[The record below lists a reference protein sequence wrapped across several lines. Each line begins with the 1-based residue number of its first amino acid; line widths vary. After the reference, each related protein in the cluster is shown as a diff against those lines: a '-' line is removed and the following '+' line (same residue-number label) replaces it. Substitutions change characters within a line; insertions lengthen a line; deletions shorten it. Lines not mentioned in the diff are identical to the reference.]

1 MTPASTEA
9 SPAQM
14 GPAFR
19 RGKLDGI
26 IEILWAAAL
35 ILLPITSSPLL
46 IKLTGTL
53 VAPPSMILIGLLLI
67 LFLLPRIRRGGSL
80 PLEAAP
86 LFIFVLIALLS
97 TGLSFFIHIPTFKNA
112 NMWKEALEALITL
125 GMGIS
130 VFLIASTLPASEE
143 DFRKALRW
151 MTIGGIAMV
160 IFSLVQAFYIFVM
173 KTQFSSWY
181 IWFEETFIT
190 PRPFSRELQRLYGM
204 AFEPSWFTHQL
215 VMLYIPIWVAASFQ
229 KISAFKMRV
238 FRLSLENIL
247 LAISLLLFMLAKPRV
262 SLLAGLLIFAFIFI
276 KLNSGLY
283 RWLQQRLQ
291 RRHPPLTSF
300 AANWQRFGII
310 AGMAALYLALAAG
323 LIWIMKQDYRLALVF
338 TYPPTPAEMGRL
350 LQLDEKTIVEISKR
364 FRFMERAVYWLS
376 GWRVFSDYPLF
387 GVGLGNSGFFFGENV
402 SSLGWT
408 SIEVRYLLTGAPFL
422 PNIKSLWVRLLA
434 ETGMLGFSIF
444 TAWLIGLWR
453 STAYTLQS
461 RLPYHRLT
469 AFACQIMLV
478 AFIAEGFSIDSFALP
493 YLWVA
498 AGLAAAAGASL
509 RASALPR
516 MVNSTIDP
524 GKPNNF

>member
-1 MTPASTEA
+1 MNPPSTEA
-9 SPAQM
+9 LPAQT
-14 GPAFR
+14 GSPLR
-19 RGKLDGI
+19 RGKLDVI
-26 IEILWAAAL
+26 VEILWATAL
-35 ILLPITSSPLL
+35 ILLPITSSPPL

-67 LFLLPRIRRGGSL
+67 LSLLPRIRRRGSL

-86 LFIFVLIALLS
+86 LFFFVLVVLLS

-130 VFLIASTLPASEE
+130 VFLIASTLPAGEV
-143 DFRKALRW
+143 DFHKAARW
-151 MTIGGIAMV
+151 ITIGGIAMV
-160 IFSLVQAFYIFVM
+160 AFSLLQVFFIFAM
-173 KTQFSSWY
+173 KTQFADWY

-190 PRPFSRELQRLYGM
+190 PRPFSRELARLYGM

-215 VMLYIPIWVAASFQ
+215 VMLYIPIWLAASFQ
-229 KISAFKMRV
+229 KISAFKLRV
-238 FRLSLENIL
+238 FRVSIENIL
-247 LAISLLLFMLAKPRV
+247 LAVSLILFMLAKPRV

-276 KLNSGLY
+276 KLNSSLY

-291 RRHPPLTSF
+291 RRHPPRTSR
-300 AANWQRFGII
+300 AANWQRFAII

-323 LIWIMKQDYRLALVF
+323 LIWIIKQDYRLALVF
-338 TYPPTPAEMGRL
+338 NYPPTPAEMGRL
-350 LQLDEKTIVEISKR
+350 LLLDENTIVEVSKR

-376 GWRVFSDYPLF
+376 GWQVFSDYPLF

-402 SSLGWT
+402 SALGWT
-408 SIEVRYLLTGAPFL
+408 SIEVRYLLTSAPFL

-453 STAYTLQS
+453 STAFTLRS

-469 AFACQIMLV
+469 AFACQLMLA
-478 AFIAEGFSIDSFALP
+478 AFLAEGFSIDSFALP
-493 YLWVA
+493 YLWVV
-498 AGLAAAAGASL
+498 AGLAAAAGASM
-509 RASALPR
+509 RKISPPEGWIAPVIR
-516 MVNSTIDP
+516 RGD
-524 GKPNNF
+524 

>member
-1 MTPASTEA
+1 MNPASTEA
-9 SPAQM
+9 SPPQTTS
-14 GPAFR
+14 AFR
-19 RGKLDGI
+19 RGKLDGM
-26 IEILWAAAL
+26 IETLWAAAL

-67 LFLLPRIRRGGSL
+67 LSFLPRIRRGGSL

-86 LFIFVLIALLS
+86 LFFFVLAALLS

-112 NMWKEALEALITL
+112 SMWKEALEALITL

-130 VFLIASTLPASEE
+130 VFLIASTLPAGKD
-143 DFRKALRW
+143 DFRKAARW
-151 MTIGGIAMV
+151 ITIGGIVMV
-160 IFSLVQAFYIFVM
+160 IFSLLQAFFIFVM
-173 KTQFSSWY
+173 NTQFADWY
-181 IWFEETFIT
+181 IWVEETFIT
-190 PRPFSRELQRLYGM
+190 PRPFSRELARLYGM

-215 VMLYIPIWVAASFQ
+215 VMLYIPIWLAASFQ
-229 KISAFKMRV
+229 KISAFKLRV
-238 FRLSLENIL
+238 FRLSVENIL
-247 LAISLLLFMLAKPRV
+247 LAISLVLFMLAKPRV

-283 RWLQQRLQ
+283 RWLQKRFQ
-291 RRHPPLTSF
+291 RRHPPQTSR
-300 AANWQRFGII
+300 AATWQRFGII
-310 AGMAALYLALAAG
+310 AGMAVFYAALAAG
-323 LIWIMKQDYRLALVF
+323 LIWIMNQDYRLALVF
-338 TYPPTPAEMGRL
+338 TYPPTPAEIGRL
-350 LQLDEKTIVEISKR
+350 LLLDEDTIVEVSRR
-364 FRFMERAVYWLS
+364 FHFMERAVYWLS

-387 GVGLGNSGFFFGENV
+387 GVGLGNSGFFFHENV

-453 STAYTLQS
+453 SAAFTLQS

-469 AFACQIMLV
+469 AFACQLMLV
-478 AFIAEGFSIDSFALP
+478 AFLTEGFSIDSFALP
-493 YLWVA
+493 YLWVV
-498 AGLAAAAGASL
+498 AGLAAAAGASMRKISHL
-509 RASALPR
+509 EAGSHP
-516 MVNSTIDP
+516 
-524 GKPNNF
+524 